1 MRPYIA
7 RLCVYSEDRLKA
19 CQERVEWRT
28 MTFVKKI
35 IVPAKELWKKVMS
48 DNSWLIQYRFQQNH

>member
-28 MTFVKKI
+28 VTFVKKI
-35 IVPAKELWKKVMS
+35 IVPAKELWK
-48 DNSWLIQYRFQQNH
+48 